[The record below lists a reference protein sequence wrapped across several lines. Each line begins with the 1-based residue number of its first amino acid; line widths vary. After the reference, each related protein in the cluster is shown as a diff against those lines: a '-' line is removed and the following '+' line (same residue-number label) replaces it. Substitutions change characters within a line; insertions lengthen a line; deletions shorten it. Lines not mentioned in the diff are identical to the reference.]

1 MNWVTPAVLNDLT
14 EGIHNLR
21 SPKSPLPSQTHFQL
35 IQVNH
40 IMSDLDD
47 LGACVPGCLGD
58 LDDLRVQGNL
68 DDLSNLDVL
77 DDLGTQTLS
86 STWSAPPPR
95 PETHFQVTQAGHLR
109 QPRHQE
115 HKGCPGHQDHP
126 GHLDH
131 QGFTGLPGHP
141 DDQDIIVDL
150 YDLRVV
156 GDLDDLGNL
165 SNLSTHTLRS
175 PW

>member
-1 MNWVTPAVLNDLT
+1 MTCFFWVTWMNWVTPAVLNDLT

-40 IMSDLDD
+40 TMSDLDD
-47 LGACVPGCLGD
+47 LGACVPECLGD

-86 STWSAPPPR
+86 STWSPPP
-95 PETHFQVTQAGHLR
+95 PAQ
-109 QPRHQE
+109 
-115 HKGCPGHQDHP
+115 K
-126 GHLDH
+126 
-131 QGFTGLPGHP
+131 
-141 DDQDIIVDL
+141 
-150 YDLRVV
+150 
-156 GDLDDLGNL
+156 
-165 SNLSTHTLRS
+165 HTFRS
-175 PW
+175 PRLSRSPTSATSPRTQRLSRSSMSPRSPRSPGFYRSRRSPRSSG